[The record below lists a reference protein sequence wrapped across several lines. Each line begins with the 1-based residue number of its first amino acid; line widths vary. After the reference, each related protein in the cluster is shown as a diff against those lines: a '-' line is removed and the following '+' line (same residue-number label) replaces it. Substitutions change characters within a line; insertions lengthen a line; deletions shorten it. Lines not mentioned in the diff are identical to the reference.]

1 MIAVLSLVSATTHR
15 AARPF
20 VLDVALSSAG
30 GISCAL
36 HCASLFFARA
46 KKSKQKKARPYMR
59 VRPLR
64 RRTSLAPSPLRGPAY
79 KGHPWFFIAGTP
91 SPFAASM
98 PLIPLHDD
106 STRPPARGIRSR
118 LLVSASREAK
128 QSKAGIASSRQLGPG
143 SPSGGRAQALR
154 RGTRG
159 MDAERGTKGQ
169 GRPFVTCPRSN
180 AGERVVWS
188 HSDQTRMQGWPSF
201 WLLFLG
207 HARKSDAPCKAQP
220 VLPAKES
227 VTTEYT
233 ASRHTPSRVPSPNEQ
248 RTRLCTVALP
258 TSLTESP

>member
-1 MIAVLSLVSATTHR
+1 MKAAHILKVSVTTHG

-20 VLDVALSSAG
+20 VFGAALSSAG
-30 GISCAL
+30 ATACAL
-36 HCASLFFARA
+36 HGASLFFVCA
-46 KKSKQKKARPYMR
+46 KKSKQKKAPPFMR
-59 VRPLR
+59 VHPLR
-64 RRTSLAPSPLRGPAY
+64 GWTSLAPSPLRGPPY
-79 KGHPWFFIAGTP
+79 KGHPWPFT
-91 SPFAASM
+91 PFAASM
-98 PLIPLHDD
+98 PLTPLNDD

-118 LLVSASREAK
+118 LLARASREAK

-159 MDAERGTKGQ
+159 RDAERGTKGQ

-220 VLPAKES
+220 VLPAEES

-233 ASRHTPSRVPSPNEQ
+233 ASRHTPLRVPPDEQ
-248 RTRLCTVALP
+248 RTGFAPWRFPLR
-258 TSLTESP
+258 SPRAFSECA